1 MSRNGWKDL
10 ESEGVKEEVGDIANK
25 KTGRRMG
32 VECKKYNFVTGILY
46 SHCKSKKKDLSYF
59 VIYVCTYLLT
69 LFYILLMY
77 SMTKGK
83 VSFFKVVRHS
93 GKN

>member
-32 VECKKYNFVTGILY
+32 VEFKKYSFVTGNPY
-46 SHCKSKKKDLSYF
+46 SHYKSKKKDLSY
-59 VIYVCTYLLT
+59 LP
-69 LFYILLMY
+69 
-77 SMTKGK
+77 
-83 VSFFKVVRHS
+83 
-93 GKN
+93 